1 MNLSD
6 YIDHT
11 NLSKT
16 ATAEDIMKLCEE
28 AKTYHFP
35 TVCIPPYYVKVS
47 TPGNANYNGVTL
59 CAKAIEIY

>member
-11 NLSKT
+11 NLSKV

-28 AKTYHFP
+28 AKKYHFP
-35 TVCIPPYYVKVS
+35 TVCIPPYYVKAAS
-47 TPGNANYNGVTL
+47 EYLKEEN
-59 CAKAIEIY
+59 